1 MPLAIALVLLVIG
14 TVAFHLLNPWWFTPI
29 ASNWGL
35 MDDTVNLTFW
45 VTGAVFVAVNLFMAY
60 AIVRYRHRKGRERR
74 SEYEPEYKKLEWWLT
89 GLTTVGV
96 AALLAPGLVVWAKF
110 VTVPDDAK
118 VVEALGQQWSWSF
131 RLPGQDGV
139 LGEVDASLIGP
150 ENPFGIDPND
160 VRGQDDVLVAGQELH
175 LPLNEP
181 VKILLRSKDVLHDFT
196 VPQFRVKMDMVPG
209 TVTYLW
215 LTPTRTG
222 RFDILCEELCG
233 IGHFVMRGRVVVEN
247 RDDYRKW
254 LAGQPT
260 YAQLVARPA
269 ASIAAGQASF
279 AVCSACHGANAEG
292 NQTLNAPKLAG
303 QAGWYL
309 RRQLRNFKHGI
320 RGGAPGD
327 AIASQMMA
335 IAAPLDE
342 ATIED
347 VVAYIGT
354 LPDDHTRRTVQGDPV
369 RGASLYT
376 TCAYC
381 HGTTGSGSWATN
393 APRLSNM
400 SDWYLARQF
409 QQFRQGHRG
418 RDPQDLLGAQMAT
431 MSGIVAEGH
440 AADDLVAYIATLQ

>member
-1 MPLAIALVLLVIG
+1 MPIAIALVLLVVG

-29 ASNWGL
+29 ASNWGQ

-74 SEYEPEYKKLEWWLT
+74 AEYEPENRKLEWWLT

-96 AALLAPGLVVWAKF
+96 AALLAPGLVVWANF

-131 RLPGQDGV
+131 RLPGQDGM
-139 LGEVDASLIGP
+139 LGEVDASLISQD
-150 ENPFGIDPND
+150 NPFGIDPND
-160 VRGQDDVLVAGQELH
+160 VRGHDDVLIAGQELH
-175 LPLNEP
+175 LPVNEP
-181 VKILLRSKDVLHDFT
+181 VKILLRSKDVLHNFT
-196 VPQFRVKMDMVPG
+196 VPQFRVKMDIVPG
-209 TVTYLW
+209 TITYLW

-222 RFDILCEELCG
+222 EFEILCEELCG
-233 IGHFVMRGRVVVEN
+233 VGHFVMRGRVVVDDG
-247 RDDYRKW
+247 DDYRAW
-254 LAGQPT
+254 VAAQPT

-269 ASIAAGQASF
+269 ASVAAGQASF
-279 AVCSACHGANAEG
+279 AVCSACHGAQAQG
-292 NQTLNAPKLAG
+292 NQSLNAPKLAG
-303 QAGWYL
+303 QPGWYL
-309 RRQLRNFKHGI
+309 RKQLLNFKHGV

-335 IAAPLDE
+335 AAAPLDD
-342 ATIED
+342 ATIDD

-354 LPDDHTRRTVQGDPV
+354 LPDSRSPATV
-369 RGASLYT
+369 RGDAARGAALYT

-381 HGTTGSGSWATN
+381 HGAAGDGSWSTN

-400 SDWYLARQF
+400 NDWYLARQI

-418 RDPQDLLGAQMAT
+418 RDPQDFAGAQMAT
-431 MSGIVAEGH
+431 MSRTVAEGK
-440 AADDLVAYIATLQ
+440 ATDDLVAYIATLQ